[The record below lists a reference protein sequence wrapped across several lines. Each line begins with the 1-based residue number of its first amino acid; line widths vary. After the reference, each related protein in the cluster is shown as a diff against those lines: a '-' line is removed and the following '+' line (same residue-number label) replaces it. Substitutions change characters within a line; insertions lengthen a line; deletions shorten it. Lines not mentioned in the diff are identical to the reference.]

1 MADIRLVAVD
11 MENADPAVLVAAD
24 EVCPSNE
31 DDGVLVTL
39 ERLLGM

>member
-11 MENADPAVLVAAD
+11 MENSDPTVMAAAD

-31 DDGVLVTL
+31 DDGVLVT
-39 ERLLGM
+39 